1 MFFIGIFGIETKNV
15 ELKRLAPTMCKHC
28 RGVEAFNLFKHYH
41 QFHFFFIPLF
51 KWKVEYYIVCE
62 ACQLIATIPTE
73 KGQALEMGEPVKHY
87 HQFHFFFIPLFKWK
101 VEYYIVCEACQL
113 IATIP
118 TEKGQALEMGEPV
131 ELTLW
136 DQEIVY
142 KPSQIKRR
150 CHQCQEIIDP
160 TYQYC
165 PHCGNHL

>member
-15 ELKRLAPTMCKHC
+15 ELKRLAPTMCKNC
-28 RGVEAFNLFKHYH
+28 RGVEAFNLF
-41 QFHFFFIPLF
+41 
-51 KWKVEYYIVCE
+51 
-62 ACQLIATIPTE
+62 
-73 KGQALEMGEPVKHY
+73 KHY

-142 KPSQIKRR
+142 EPSQIKRR
-150 CHQCQEIIDP
+150 CPKCHEIIDP

>member
-73 KGQALEMGEPVKHY
+73 KGQALEMGEPV
-87 HQFHFFFIPLFKWK
+87 
-101 VEYYIVCEACQL
+101 
-113 IATIP
+113 
-118 TEKGQALEMGEPV
+118 

-136 DQEIVY
+136 DRNCLQAV
-142 KPSQIKRR
+142 S
-150 CHQCQEIIDP
+150 
-160 TYQYC
+160 
-165 PHCGNHL
+165 N

>member
-73 KGQALEMGEPVKHY
+73 KGQALEMGEPV
-87 HQFHFFFIPLFKWK
+87 
-101 VEYYIVCEACQL
+101 
-113 IATIP
+113 
-118 TEKGQALEMGEPV
+118 

-142 KPSQIKRR
+142 EPSQIKRR

>member
-73 KGQALEMGEPVKHY
+73 KGQALEMGEPV
-87 HQFHFFFIPLFKWK
+87 
-101 VEYYIVCEACQL
+101 
-113 IATIP
+113 
-118 TEKGQALEMGEPV
+118 

-150 CHQCQEIIDP
+150 CPKCHEIIDS